1 MGAGWIVLIVLGSLL
16 LLLVLLLQS
25 RVRLRVF
32 YNERGSGVRLSWFFL
47 SKKMKIEEAS
57 RLFDGHKKKTP
68 EKDEE
73 ETEQKEEKK
82 EEKTEEKIP
91 LSWQIERVAALISRI
106 TDRLSGVLTLRTRRL
121 IVTVSTSDAAKTA
134 LLYGAVS
141 AAMAGLI
148 EIVDRSVA
156 RVRTKGRDLVDVRAD
171 FVSGKT
177 RAELDLVF
185 SARVAGALRLLFV
198 FLSSGATGGRKKH
211 KVAAKKKTD
220 TAALPKS
227 ND

>member
-16 LLLVLLLQS
+16 LLLVLLLLS
-25 RVRLRVF
+25 RIRLRVR
-32 YNERGSGVRLSWFFL
+32 YDENGSFFRLSWFFI
-47 SKKMKIEEAS
+47 SKKMTIDDAS
-57 RLFDGHKKKTP
+57 RLFDGHKKETP
-68 EKDEE
+68 ENDEEEIKPEEGKEE
-73 ETEQKEEKK
+73 ETEKK
-82 EEKTEEKIP
+82 LP
-91 LSWQIERVAALISRI
+91 LSWQIDRVATLISRI
-106 TDRLSGVLTLRTRRL
+106 TDRLPGTLTLRARRV

-141 AAMAGLI
+141 ASLAGVI
-148 EIVDRSVA
+148 EVIDRNVA
-156 RVRTKGRDLVDVRAD
+156 RVRTKGRDQIDVRAD

-185 SARVAGALRLLFV
+185 SARVAGALSLLFT
-198 FLSSGATGGRKKH
+198 FLSSGGRKKH

-220 TAALPKS
+220 TAVLPKS